1 MRIQFIK
8 KYNAITL
15 LIAFT
20 ILVIT
25 GFSCGKDDD
34 SLTNYEYY
42 LNTFINDVKYTTSS
56 VSTLVLGN
64 QTGCLSTR
72 SYSLT
77 NVGQINVDS
86 FFLDCYIKHF
96 NKNSDITSMKAGTYR
111 IFDGGQLL
119 SSAGCNGDLIIG
131 LVDNSIPS
139 IFNNTILQTSGIVH
153 TITNITRKD
162 STPATITY
170 VITGNFKC
178 NFKNTNNRII
188 PIVGAYKI
196 PIKAAR

>member
-1 MRIQFIK
+1 MKIYTRFL
-8 KYNAITL
+8 YLAALTSFVVAGL
-15 LIAFT
+15 
-20 ILVIT
+20 
-25 GFSCGKDDD
+25 SCGKDDD
-34 SLTNYEYY
+34 ANTNYEYF
-42 LNTFINDVKYTTSS
+42 LNTFINDIKYTTNS

-64 QTGCLSTR
+64 QTGCLTTR
-72 SYSLT
+72 TYSVT

-86 FFLDCYIKHF
+86 FFLDCYMKHF
-96 NKNSDITSMKAGTYR
+96 NKNSDITAMKVGTYR

-139 IFNNTILQTSGIVH
+139 IFNNTILQTTGITH

-188 PIVGAYKI
+188 PIIGSYKI

>member
-1 MRIQFIK
+1 MKIYTRFLSLAAFFCFIVVG
-8 KYNAITL
+8 L
-15 LIAFT
+15 
-20 ILVIT
+20 
-25 GFSCGKDDD
+25 SCGKDDE
-34 SLTNYEYY
+34 TTENYEYY
-42 LNTFINDVKYTTSS
+42 LNTFINNIKYTTSS

-64 QTGCLSTR
+64 QTGCLNSRT
-72 SYSLT
+72 YSVT

-96 NKNSDITSMKAGTYR
+96 NKNSDITSIKVGTYR

-139 IFNNTILQTSGIVH
+139 IFNNTILQSAGITH

-188 PIVGAYKI
+188 PIVGTYRI